1 MQNLFASKVCYIAR
15 RVPCRCCHVHGVHC
29 DCYRHRVVA
38 LHIAST
44 APLRGGDSNH
54 NKHCAYGG
62 SDVVLAS
69 LYIACLQSKQVRPA
83 HVSTYTTTFHV
94 MLSACLADIDMLS
107 MYVGN

>member
-38 LHIAST
+38 LHIASR

-54 NKHCAYGG
+54 NKHCAYGS

-69 LYIACLQSKQVRPA
+69 LYIACLQSSAGTCK
-83 HVSTYTTTFHV
+83 SYTKTFHV

>member
-1 MQNLFASKVCYIAR
+1 M
-15 RVPCRCCHVHGVHC
+15 HGVHC

-38 LHIAST
+38 LHIATT

-54 NKHCAYGG
+54 NEHCAYGS

-69 LYIACLQSKQVRPA
+69 LYIACLQSKQVRPSP
-83 HVSTYTTTFHV
+83 VSTTFHV